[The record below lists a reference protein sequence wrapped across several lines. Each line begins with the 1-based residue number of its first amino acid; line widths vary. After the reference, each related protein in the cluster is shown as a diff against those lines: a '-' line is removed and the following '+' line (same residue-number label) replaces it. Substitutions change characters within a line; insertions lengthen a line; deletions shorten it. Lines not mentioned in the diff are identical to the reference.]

1 MNRRVLIVDDEREI
15 AELIEIY
22 LRNEGYETE
31 IAFDGEQALEAYGK
45 AAFDLVILDIMM
57 PKMDGLEVCRRLRRD
72 HAVPILMVSAKAED
86 MDKIMGLMTGA
97 DDYMIKP
104 FNPLELIARVRSLIR
119 RSYQYNPVATAQSQ
133 EREGLVLGALTID
146 KASYTAAVEGKALN
160 LTSTEFGILYLLASN
175 PGRVFSAEEIFQQV
189 WKEKYFESN
198 NTVMVHISKLRDK
211 LEQELGDKLI
221 VTVWGVGYKI
231 EG

>member
-1 MNRRVLIVDDEREI
+1 MNHRVLIVDDEREI

-22 LRNEGYETE
+22 LRNEGFETRL
-31 IAFDGEQALEAYGK
+31 AHDGEQALEL
-45 AAFDLVILDIMM
+45 FERETFHLVVLDIMM
-57 PKMDGLEVCRRLRRD
+57 PKLDGLEVCRRLRRTQM
-72 HAVPILMVSAKAED
+72 VPILMLSAKAED

-97 DDYMIKP
+97 DDYMVKP
-104 FNPLELIARVRSLIR
+104 FNPLELIARIRSLLR
-119 RSYQYNPVATAQSQ
+119 RTYQYSQ
-133 EREGLVLGALTID
+133 PAASASEDSSIRIGALRID
-146 KASYTAAVEGKALN
+146 KTTHTAEAHGRPLH
-160 LTSTEFGILYLLASN
+160 LTSTEFGILHLLASH
-175 PGRVFSAEEIFQQV
+175 PGRVFSAEDIFQQV

-231 EG
+231 DG